1 MPDSAFPARPP
12 SLPPQTD
19 AERLSG
25 DDPKGL
31 IRESYRIEGI
41 GDAECRSILI
51 DWALSLGAGRDQ
63 HEALARLL
71 AHYGAD
77 EPDHPMTRLLEA
89 AGEQHGDAP
98 RRRGGRA
105 ARVADRQP

>member
-12 SLPPQTD
+12 NPPPQTEAD
-19 AERLSG
+19 VLRG

-51 DWALSLGAGRDQ
+51 DWALSLGDGRD
-63 HEALARLL
+63 HHDALARLL
-71 AHYGAD
+71 AHYGLD
-77 EPDHPMTRLLEA
+77 EPEHPMTRLLQT
-89 AGEQHGDAP
+89 AGKQHGEAP

-105 ARVADRQP
+105 ARLSDQQP